1 MERMQPFERTQS
13 RPLVLQSGTQAAT
26 YGLFTLAMAV
36 TLLGVYLGMIWAQ
49 ALLTSGMHFILVIA
63 ELAIIF
69 TAGWWSRR
77 SPLNMVLFVLFPL
90 LSGITITPYL
100 LAVIAGYAN
109 GPAILFN
116 AVLATVFI
124 SLAAAVLARMAPSLA
139 GLGRALVL
147 ALIGLIVLSLAQL
160 FVPAL
165 RTETFELLI
174 SGAGIVLFGAF
185 TAYDLQRIADQGRMG
200 ANPFLLAISLYLDIF
215 NLFLMVLRFMTAL
228 SGERR

>member
-1 MERMQPFERTQS
+1 MPSLEDRRS
-13 RPLVLQSGTQAAT
+13 RPIVLSSGAQSAT
-26 YGLFTLAMAV
+26 YGLFALAMAL
-36 TLLGVYLGMIWAQ
+36 TLIGTYVGILWAQ
-49 ALLTSGMHFILVIA
+49 TILTSGVHVILAIA

-69 TAGWWSRR
+69 TANRWSGK
-77 SPLNMVLFVLFPL
+77 SPLNIVLFALFPL

-100 LAVIAGYAN
+100 LAIVAGYVN

-116 AVLATVFI
+116 AVLTTVFI

-139 GLGRALVL
+139 GWSRALVL
-147 ALIGLIVLSLAQL
+147 ALIGLLVLSVAQI

-165 RTETFELLI
+165 RTQTVELFLA
-174 SGAGIVLFGAF
+174 GAGIVLFGVF
-185 TAYDLQRIADQGRMG
+185 TAYDLQRIAAQGRAG
-200 ANPFLLAISLYLDIF
+200 ANPFLLAIGLYLDIF

>member
-1 MERMQPFERTQS
+1 MTTFSHTSS
-13 RPLVLQSGTQAAT
+13 RPIVLSSGTQSAV
-26 YGLFTLAMAV
+26 YGLFTLAMAL
-36 TLLGVYLGMIWAQ
+36 TLIGVYLGLLWAEMI
-49 ALLTSGMHFILVIA
+49 LSSGMHVVLIIA

-69 TAGWWSRR
+69 SAGWWSTR
-77 SPLNMVLFVLFPL
+77 SPLNIVLFALFPL

-100 LAVIAGYAN
+100 LAIVAGYVN

-116 AVLATVFI
+116 AVLTTVFI
-124 SLAAAVLARMAPSLA
+124 GLAAAVLARMAPSLA
-139 GLGRALVL
+139 GFGRALVL
-147 ALIGLIVLSLAQL
+147 ALIGLLVLSLAQI

-165 RTETFELLI
+165 RTQTMELLI
-174 SGAGIVLFGAF
+174 SGAGIVLFGVF
-185 TAYDLQRIADQGRMG
+185 TAYDLQRIADQGKAG

>member
-1 MERMQPFERTQS
+1 MQAGTQS
-13 RPLVLQSGTQAAT
+13 AV
-26 YGLFTLAMAV
+26 YGLFALAMAV
-36 TLLGVYLGMIWAQ
+36 TLIGVFFGMLWAQ
-49 ALLTSGMHFILVIA
+49 TLLTSGMHVFFAIA
-63 ELAIIF
+63 ELGIIF
-69 TAGWWSRR
+69 TAGWWSSKR
-77 SPLNMVLFVLFPL
+77 PLNIVLFVLFPL

-100 LAVIAGYAN
+100 LSILAGFVN

-116 AVLATVFI
+116 ATLTTIFI

-139 GLGRALVL
+139 GFGRALVL
-147 ALIGLIVLSLAQL
+147 ALVGLLVLSLAQI

-165 RTETFELLI
+165 RTQTFELLI
-174 SGAGIVLFGAF
+174 AGAGIVLFGAF
-185 TAYDLQRIADQGRMG
+185 TAYDLQRIADQGKAG